1 MNDINQMHRNQNNI
15 EHINIG
21 YGFRNQNNS
30 SNNVIHINIDKKYN
44 EDIKNE
50 HNKIDEEE

>member
-1 MNDINQMHRNQNNI
+1 MNDINQMHGNQNNI